1 MFKIF
6 SKRHAEGVEVTPVLT
21 AWLVAVL
28 MFLHVTFGLIMI
40 AYATGQRWPVAFLW
54 AAGCAM
60 VGQTVGFLFG
70 IPRAKTRQANIPSES
85 LAPRSIQL
93 SYAVNTNLE
102 QISDWLTKILVGLG
116 LTQIE
121 KMPRILGAAATY
133 IAGGIGGPTMEV
145 FALAMIVFC
154 TTTGFLGGY
163 LLTRLFLTRAL
174 YRGDQPDVDGR
185 NNRPAQ
191 DVPGG
196 R

>member
-1 MFKIF
+1 MGASRIF
-6 SKRHAEGVEVTPVLT
+6 SKINAKHLEVTAVDI

-40 AYATGQRWPVAFLW
+40 GYATGQHWPVAFLW

-60 VGQTVGFLFG
+60 IGQTIGFLFG
-70 IPRAKTRQANIPSES
+70 VPRAKTRSANVSS
-85 LAPRSIQL
+85 DSSSQGRVALT
-93 SYAVNTNLE
+93 YTVNTNLE

-116 LTQIE
+116 LTQLE
-121 KMPRILGAAATY
+121 KIPATLRGAANY
-133 IAGGIGGPTMEV
+133 IADGVGGPTMQV

-174 YRGDQPDVDGR
+174 YQGDQPNLLVEK
-185 NNRPAQ
+185 PIS
-191 DVPGG
+191 PEK
-196 R
+196 